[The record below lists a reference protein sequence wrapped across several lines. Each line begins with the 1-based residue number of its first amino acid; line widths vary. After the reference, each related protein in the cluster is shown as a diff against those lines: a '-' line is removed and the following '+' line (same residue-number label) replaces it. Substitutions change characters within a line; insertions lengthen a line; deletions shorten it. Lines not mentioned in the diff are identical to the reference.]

1 MNDITLPT
9 YDELMNPLLQAL
21 RMLGGSG
28 SIEEIYAKTVEV
40 TGLSEEVLA
49 QLHDPERTSENTACW
64 KTPVV
69 AFGHL
74 RRRPRA

>member
-49 QLHDPERTSENTACW
+49 QLHDPDKSS
-64 KTPVV
+64 
-69 AFGHL
+69 
-74 RRRPRA
+74 